1 MKEPHFILCVCGFVP
16 LTILYG
22 IIMRWFCLFVVVD
35 GYYYGNMCLFVDDV
49 GTFLLS
55 IVCINVVALSGQF
68 SRPEKKLLSQFYL
81 IWFRYEFVLTCFVC
95 F

>member
-1 MKEPHFILCVCGFVP
+1 
-16 LTILYG
+16 
-22 IIMRWFCLFVVVD
+22 MRCDLFVVVVN

-68 SRPEKKLLSQFYL
+68 SRTEKKLLSQFYL
-81 IWFRYEFVLTCFVC
+81 HLVTL
-95 F
+95 